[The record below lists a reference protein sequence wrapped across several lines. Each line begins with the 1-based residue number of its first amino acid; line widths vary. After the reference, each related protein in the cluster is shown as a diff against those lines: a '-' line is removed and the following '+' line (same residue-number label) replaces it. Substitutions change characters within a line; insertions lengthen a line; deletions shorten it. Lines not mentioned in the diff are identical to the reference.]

1 MEWVVKLEAKT
12 GWGDVET
19 IEVGRLER
27 RVVGLT
33 AEEVGLTLAEG
44 KALLGELSRVILQ
57 TQMEEFATCARVCG
71 DCLKLRRRRDSRTRT
86 IVQACLLRSSL
97 LLPAAFGLK
106 LQHPFHD
113 RPPLLPRTRI
123 FPTRRQSDQDFSAP
137 GGCVTTMSCSLASSR
152 KPPALSYAASAGRFA
167 VRRSG
172 DRRRCGGPAG
182 LSRWLLARCNSRAH
196 WQPWPR
202 TRP

>member
-44 KALLGELSRVILQ
+44 KALLGKLARVILQ

-71 DCLKLRRRRDSRTRT
+71 DCLKLRRRQDSRTRT
-86 IVQACLLRSSL
+86 IVQASLLRSSL
-97 LLPAAFGLK
+97 LLTAAFGLE

-113 RPPLLPRTRI
+113 RPPLLPRTPM

-137 GGCVTTMSCSLASSR
+137 G
-152 KPPALSYAASAGRFA
+152 
-167 VRRSG
+167 
-172 DRRRCGGPAG
+172 
-182 LSRWLLARCNSRAH
+182 
-196 WQPWPR
+196 
-202 TRP
+202 